1 MKKKMLLTSLM
12 SIAMLTSITVG
23 ATYAL
28 FTAES
33 NVNIAVTSGKVS
45 VVANIDQNSVKTK
58 QLYDTDYT
66 EGLNYTYE
74 GVITFNEEGLS
85 LEKFVPGDGVKF
97 NIVVKNESN
106 VTAKYRTI
114 INCTNDDGLFD
125 GLKVSINDGGLYDGQ
140 EVTSEWTTLSVGSE
154 NQIVPIEIELPEG
167 AGNEYQGKTCT
178 ISYKVEAIQG
188 NVYTGPYAIIERY
201 TESEL
206 PTRNPITGSLGG
218 ITFPAA
224 PDEVTVEAAWTFAAT
239 DTEVTVQDSIYKDW
253 VCDFIIECDG
263 DVALGE
269 LGLWGA
275 YGGWDFAF
283 ANPIALPQGQSLF
296 MMTSVGM
303 PITYEYICTE
313 VKEFECGVFRGLVNP
328 QMQGK
333 KITVSLALINP
344 DYATDLIN
352 EVSNEFPEKT
362 QEEIMLEVMKK
373 SRWESA
379 IGTNVLI
386 ANKTVY
392 NFE

>member
-1 MKKKMLLTSLM
+1 MNKKILLSSLM

-28 FTAES
+28 FTTEDS
-33 NVNIAVTSGKVS
+33 VNIAVTSGKVS
-45 VVANIDQNSVKTK
+45 VVASIDENSVATK
-58 QLYDTDYT
+58 QLYDPDYT
-66 EGLNYTYE
+66 LGDNNMYEGVVTFTEEGLN
-74 GVITFNEEGLS
+74 
-85 LEKFVPGDGVKF
+85 LEKLVPGDGVKF

-106 VTAKYRTI
+106 VTAKYRTV
-114 INCTNDDGLFD
+114 INCTNDTGLFD
-125 GLKVSINDGGLYDGQ
+125 GLEVSINNGGLYDGQ
-140 EVTSEWTTLSVGSE
+140 EIVSEWTTLSVGSE
-154 NQIVPIEIELPEG
+154 NQLVPIEIELPEG
-167 AGNEYQGKTCT
+167 AGNEYQGETCT

-188 NVYTGPYAIIERY
+188 NVYTGPYATINRY
-201 TESEL
+201 AESEL

-218 ITFPAA
+218 ITFPDAQ
-224 PDEVTVEAAWTFAAT
+224 DEITVEAAWTFGAT

-283 ANPIALPQGQSLF
+283 ANPIALPEGQSLF
-296 MMTSVGM
+296 MMTAVGM

-313 VKEFECGVFRGLVNP
+313 VKEFECGVFRGLVDP
-328 QMQGK
+328 KMQDK

-352 EVSNEFPEKT
+352 EVANEFPEKT
-362 QEEIMLEVMKK
+362 QEEVMLEVMKK

-386 ANKTVY
+386 ANKTLY
-392 NFE
+392 HFE

>member
-45 VVANIDQNSVKTK
+45 VVASIDQNSVKTK

-201 TESEL
+201 TENEL

-218 ITFPAA
+218 ITFPDA

-239 DTEVTVQDSIYKDW
+239 DTEVTVQESIYKDW

-275 YGGWDFAF
+275 YGGMDFAF

-303 PITYEYICTE
+303 PITYEYICTD

-392 NFE
+392 SFE

>member
-125 GLKVSINDGGLYDGQ
+125 GLKVSINNGGLYDGQ

-167 AGNEYQGKTCT
+167 AGNQYQGKTCT

-188 NVYTGPYAIIERY
+188 NVYTGPYANIERY
-201 TESEL
+201 TENEL
-206 PTRNPITGSLGG
+206 PTRNPITGNLGG
-218 ITFPAA
+218 ITFPDA
-224 PDEVTVEAAWTFAAT
+224 PDEVTVEAAWTFGAT

-275 YGGWDFAF
+275 YGGMDFAF

-296 MMTSVGM
+296 MMTAVGM
-303 PITYEYICTE
+303 PVTYEYICTD

-362 QEEIMLEVMKK
+362 QEEVMLEVMKK

-392 NFE
+392 SFE